1 MRAKSAEVAA
11 AASDTNA
18 GTKSGPLFT
27 LPCRARPPPVAAP
40 ADPPEEGV
48 GEVVR
53 HSGEDTVA
61 VRGHLETGTPGQSA
75 GQHPWGGLDRGHPAA
90 FPQGG
95 FAGAGG
101 YGGAAGAVGGVAAAG
116 TSATEYAVYGAA
128 SSQQQQQQQQQ
139 QTQYYHPDAA
149 GGAAGSYQPEFGG
162 GGAKATRRKGR
173 DMERALARGD
183 LGALGSETPVMD
195 LQQGSNEYNPLRTK
209 PTTAAMSQEQKHI
222 ESSVYDPSTGK
233 TVKTL
238 EPTSMQK
245 RKHQINQLAAQ
256 AASMERDLM
265 ERSGASR
272 LTKAQTHAKYG
283 W

>member
-1 MRAKSAEVAA
+1 MHAKSAAAAA
-11 AASDTNA
+11 AASET
-18 GTKSGPLFT
+18 GSKSGPLFT
-27 LPCRARPPPVAAP
+27 LPSRARPPPAAAP
-40 ADPPEEGV
+40 ADPPEEGM
-48 GEVVR
+48 GELVR
-53 HSGEDTVA
+53 PSGEDTAA
-61 VRGHLETGTPGQSA
+61 VPRHLETGTPGPSA
-75 GQHPWGGLDRGHPAA
+75 GQQQWGGFDRGHAAA
-90 FPQGG
+90 FPQGSY
-95 FAGAGG
+95 AGAGG

-116 TSATEYAVYGAA
+116 TSATDYAIYGAA
-128 SSQQQQQQQQQ
+128 SQQQQQQQQQ
-139 QTQYYHPDAA
+139 TPYYHPYAA
-149 GGAAGSYQPEFGG
+149 GAAAGSCQPEFGG

-173 DMERALARGD
+173 DMERALARGN
-183 LGALGSETPVMD
+183 LGALGSEMPVMD
-195 LQQGSNEYNPLRTK
+195 LEQGSNEYNPLRTK
-209 PTTAAMSQEQKHI
+209 PTTAAMNQEQKHI